1 MRNHATNDGRPVS
14 HERDGLIRESWMFD
28 AASACQL
35 MLCEVAF
42 PVPDVTARVRRIS
55 TNIPPP
61 AGKFEELILHG
72 MLFEVLLSTQ
82 PGASL
87 DAHTSEAVERTVLEI
102 GEKVCLRNRASEA
115 AAYIETRLTE
125 SLDVVGVA
133 RHAGCSE
140 TTLRRLFRE
149 EFDVSMRDYLTRI
162 RVRQAIRILACHA
175 NAGDLARAVGYGSEK
190 ELLLCGSMRHR
201 RHTCGFTKAQHG
213 GTGEA
218 RRIDRSEGSRL
229 QCRRSIRPRAL
240 NPALGRASRVGATAR
255 MSTRGSSTACSKGYL
270 ESFPVAVLSIHQSP
284 NVL

>member
-1 MRNHATNDGRPVS
+1 MS
-14 HERDGLIRESWMFD
+14 HERDGLIRESWMFA

-55 TNIPPP
+55 KKIPPP
-61 AGKFEELILHG
+61 AGKLEELILHG
-72 MLFEVLLSTQ
+72 MLFDVLLSTQ

-87 DAHTSEAVERTVLEI
+87 DAHTSEAVERAKVLEI

-162 RVRQAIRILACHA
+162 RVRQAIQILACHA

-190 ELLLCGSMRHR
+190 NFYSAVRCV
-201 RHTCGFTKAQHG
+201 T
-213 GTGEA
+213 GTTPA
-218 RRIDRSEGSRL
+218 ALR
-229 QCRRSIRPRAL
+229 RRSTAGLAKLVDSIVPK
-240 NPALGRASRVGATAR
+240 GRAFNAGA
-255 MSTRGSSTACSKGYL
+255 
-270 ESFPVAVLSIHQSP
+270 LSGHER
-284 NVL
+284 